1 LLWREVIRGERQPS
15 DLDTPPPKDV
25 WRQLAMYREAAET
38 LKVPLIVGA
47 SAGVLLVAGGALLAS
62 GTSVPWLT
70 TAITILGALGLTSAS
85 LYARAKTELTSLMS
99 TLRMSMQIE
108 QVQRGANLCPEP
120 VESELVAPVPTVRWL
135 LGKGDGH

>member
-38 LKVPLIVGA
+38 LKVPLLVGA
-47 SAGVLLVAGGALLAS
+47 GAAALLVAGGALLAS
-62 GTSVPWLT
+62 GTSVTWLT

-85 LYARAKTELTSLMS
+85 LYARAKTELTSLLS
-99 TLRMSMQIE
+99 TLRQQVQIE

-120 VESELVAPVPTVRWL
+120 VESELATPAPTMSWL
-135 LGKGDGH
+135 LGKGDRR